1 MTNEPAV
8 APIFTEMQGGTM
20 QNDKFKYD
28 INALFTDPLF
38 RMGFFDFFIKMQQD
52 GIEAAK
58 KFWSSYPQKS
68 ALFPNAIDLYER
80 IADFYIMLG
89 IVPKT
94 NYDNVLKENAS
105 LKEENKFL
113 TDTLRELQVN
123 IFKTGGEKAQEIW
136 HSSIDKQLAV
146 NKEIAKNFFELFRML
161 KGGTE

>member
-1 MTNEPAV
+1 
-8 APIFTEMQGGTM
+8 M

-38 RMGFFDFFIKMQQD
+38 RMGFIDFFTKMQQD
-52 GIEAAK
+52 GMEAAK

-68 ALFPNAIDLYER
+68 DLFPNAIDLYER
-80 IADFYIMLG
+80 IVDFYIMLG

-94 NYDNVLKENAS
+94 NYDNVLKENTS

-113 TDTLRELQVN
+113 KDILRELQVN
-123 IFKTGGEKAQEIW
+123 IFKIGGEKAQEIW
-136 HSSIDKQLAV
+136 DSSIDKQLEV

-161 KGGTE
+161 KGGME

>member
-1 MTNEPAV
+1 
-8 APIFTEMQGGTM
+8 M

-38 RMGFFDFFIKMQQD
+38 RMGFIDFFTKMQQD
-52 GIEAAK
+52 GMEAAK

-68 ALFPNAIDLYER
+68 DLFPNAIDLYER
-80 IADFYIMLG
+80 IVDFYIMLG

-94 NYDNVLKENAS
+94 NYDNVLKENTS

-113 TDTLRELQVN
+113 KDILRELQVN
-123 IFKTGGEKAQEIW
+123 IFKIGGEKAQEIW
-136 HSSIDKQLAV
+136 DSSIDKTLEV

-161 KGGTE
+161 KGGME

>member
-1 MTNEPAV
+1 MR
-8 APIFTEMQGGTM
+8 
-20 QNDKFKYD
+20 NDNFKYD

-38 RMGFFDFFIKMQQD
+38 RMGFIDFFTKMQQD
-52 GIEAAK
+52 GMEAAK

-68 ALFPNAIDLYER
+68 DLFPNAIDLYER
-80 IADFYIMLG
+80 IVDFYIMVG

-113 TDTLRELQVN
+113 KDILRELQVN
-123 IFKTGGEKAQEIW
+123 IFKIGGEKAQEIW
-136 HSSIDKQLAV
+136 DSSIDKQLEV

-161 KGGTE
+161 KGGME

>member
-1 MTNEPAV
+1 
-8 APIFTEMQGGTM
+8 M

-58 KFWSSYPQKS
+58 KFWGSYPQKS
-68 ALFPNAIDLYER
+68 DLFPNAIDLYER
-80 IADFYIMLG
+80 MVDFYIMLG

-94 NYDNVLKENAS
+94 NYDKVLKENAS

-113 TDTLRELQVN
+113 KDTLRELQVN
-123 IFKTGGEKAQEIW
+123 IFKVGGEKAQEIW
-136 HSSIDKQLAV
+136 HSSIDKQLEV

-161 KGGTE
+161 KVGME

>member
-1 MTNEPAV
+1 
-8 APIFTEMQGGTM
+8 M

-38 RMGFFDFFIKMQQD
+38 RMGFIDFFTKMQQD
-52 GIEAAK
+52 GMEAAK

-68 ALFPNAIDLYER
+68 DLFPNAIDLYER
-80 IADFYIMLG
+80 IVDFYIMLG

-94 NYDNVLKENAS
+94 NYDNVLKENTS

-113 TDTLRELQVN
+113 KDILRELQVN
-123 IFKTGGEKAQEIW
+123 IFKIGGEKAQEIW
-136 HSSIDKQLAV
+136 DSSIDKQLEV